1 MHAVHFSKNGWGLP
15 SFCLAW
21 HKNCFGP
28 KHWESQKV
36 KSKTSVLEMGR
47 GKALSLSML
56 PKVDN
61 QHVTSKRDKAKKNS
75 SHKSL
80 ALPHLH
86 NLRKINVAQ
95 EQSFDILKAC

>member
-1 MHAVHFSKNGWGLP
+1 VGLAIFLFS
-15 SFCLAW
+15 LAQ
-21 HKNCFGP
+21 KLFGP
-28 KHWESQKV
+28 KHWEPQKV

-61 QHVTSKRDKAKKNS
+61 QHVASKRDKAKKNS

-80 ALPHLH
+80 ALPNLH

-95 EQSFDILKAC
+95 GQSFDILKAC